1 MDERRLILAAVLS
14 LAVVAAW
21 QFAFPPPVPVE
32 DPAAATAEVV
42 VEGGSPATAAAS
54 SAGTTD
60 AAGEPA
66 PPLIGAAVSAE
77 AERVVSVAAAGYSA
91 KVSNRGANLVSLQ
104 LADHRDEAGHPIDMV
119 RARSGAAYPYSL
131 VDENGTALLGD
142 ALFQVEERS
151 PTELVLRY
159 ADETAEVEKS
169 FSFGERG
176 EVLVH
181 VKARFVDGRKWW
193 VLFGPGVRNASSA
206 EEGQQYLVREALW
219 RQGGEVER
227 RDVRKSDGREVLP
240 GAGLEWIALDD
251 TYFIAAL
258 FGGDSLGEAAVY
270 PAIRRVV
277 EGVESYEPIFDAEK
291 VARKDR
297 KAPKDYFLM
306 VAPRAHELE
315 LAGYWGAKQRSRLAE
330 IGRGLPEAI
339 DWGFFGLLS
348 RPLHMGLLWIHE
360 RVVAN
365 YGWAIVLMT
374 IALKIV
380 LLPLTHAA
388 HVSMQKMQ
396 EVNPRAQAVR
406 AKYRSKLRDKQG
418 KLDFDAQRRMNEEM
432 QAVYKEAGVN
442 PFGGCLPALAQI
454 PIFFA
459 YFRLLPLAVELRQ
472 APWLGWIQDLSAADP
487 YYVLPIVMGATQFVQ
502 MRLTPQAP
510 DPMQRRIMQLF
521 PVIFTVFS
529 LGFPSGL
536 VVYWLTNNVFT
547 IGQIW
552 VYNKWRA
559 RTAAATA

>member
-32 DPAAATAEVV
+32 DPAALVETAGVAEGAPETAAPQSVASATNAPEAWALSAPRAAQVAEEVV
-42 VEGGSPATAAAS
+42 VEAT
-54 SAGTTD
+54 
-60 AAGEPA
+60 
-66 PPLIGAAVSAE
+66 
-77 AERVVSVAAAGYSA
+77 GYTA
-91 KVSNRGANLVSLQ
+91 RLSNRGASLVSLA
-104 LADHRDEAGHPIDMV
+104 LTDHRDESGLAVDLV
-119 RARSGAAYPYSL
+119 RTRSGQAYPYSL
-131 VDENGTALLGD
+131 VNERGEALLAD
-142 ALFQVEERS
+142 ALFEVERQGPAE
-151 PTELVLRY
+151 VVMRY
-159 ADETAEVEKS
+159 ADDTTDVEKR

-176 EVLVH
+176 EVRAQIR
-181 VKARFVDGRKWW
+181 ARFADNRKWW

-206 EEGQQYLVREALW
+206 EEGQQYLVREAVW

-227 RDVRKSDGREVLP
+227 RDVRKSDGREVVTGTALD
-240 GAGLEWIALDD
+240 WVALDD

-258 FGGDSLGEAAVY
+258 FGSETVAEAAFF
-270 PAIRRVV
+270 PAIRRD
-277 EGVESYEPIFDAEK
+277 EGGVESYEPVFDSES

-297 KAPKDYFLM
+297 KAPRDFFLT
-306 VAPRAHELE
+306 VAPRGAELD
-315 LAGYWGAKQRSRLAE
+315 LAGYWGAKQRGRLAE

-396 EVNPRAQAVR
+396 EVNPKAQAVR

-432 QAVYKEAGVN
+432 QAVYKDAGVN

-472 APWLGWIQDLSAADP
+472 APWIGWIHDLSAADP
-487 YYVLPIVMGATQFVQ
+487 YYLLPIIMGATQVVQ

-510 DPMQRRIMQLF
+510 DPLQRRIMQLF

-552 VYNKWRA
+552 VYNRWRA